1 VYLVAFS
8 SLYVQIPGLWGH
20 EGILPADAFIKRL
33 DTAKVGSSS
42 YSLPMH
48 ARTTPLSSHS

>member
-20 EGILPADAFIKRL
+20 EGILPADAFITRL
-33 DTAKVGSSS
+33 DTAKVGSA
-42 YSLPMH
+42 LLLF
-48 ARTTPLSSHS
+48 A